1 MSKKKP
7 QWQKPGV
14 VFQPQ
19 VHTAL
24 KTGIDSIVNAISPT
38 LGPTPRLVLYDLTV
52 GTTGRLPELLDNG
65 GLIARRILQ
74 IPDRDAD
81 VGAML
86 LRHTIWR
93 QHEEVGDGTATT
105 AVMFQ
110 AIYNEGIR
118 FIVAGGNAM
127 RLRVHLERGLRVI
140 LDELATMTS
149 HIYGKERLA
158 RLAETICYDNALAK
172 ILGEIF
178 DIIGEYGRLEIRSSQ
193 SRSIERE
200 YVEGM
205 YWDSGLLSRAMATD
219 QGRMRAE
226 LENPAVLLTNFDIED
241 PRDLIPALA
250 ITLSKGID
258 GLIVVARKMSDTVLG
273 LIATN
278 QQQKRIKATVVGVK
292 TPGIAITDQRAAVM
306 DMAILTGGHPFLDMS
321 GEKLKNLKPEDLG
334 YARRVWANKDHTGII
349 GGKGDP
355 RKLRK
360 HIAGLRASYNIIA
373 DPRERET
380 LQGRIGKLM
389 GGSAT
394 LYIGGSTKPEI
405 DFNKELAKRT
415 ADAMRGAMRE
425 GVVPGGGVALLNC
438 RSALEKRLAE
448 ADELEARAAYRIL
461 LSAIEAPIRTLMQNA
476 GIEPGVMFADI
487 IAAGPGYGVDVKT
500 GKVVHMAE
508 SGILDAASVV
518 KTTAIN
524 TIKTAAL
531 ALTTDVVVHR
541 RNPPEE
547 FET

>member
-24 KTGIDSIVNAISPT
+24 KTGIDHIVNAISPT

-65 GLIARRILQ
+65 GLIARRILGL
-74 IPDRDAD
+74 PNRDAD

-86 LRHTIWR
+86 LRHMIWR
-93 QHEEVGDGTATT
+93 QHEDVGDGTATT

-118 FIVAGGNAM
+118 YIAAGGNAM
-127 RLRVHLERGLRVI
+127 RLRVHLERGMRVI
-140 LDELATMTS
+140 LNELATMTT
-149 HIYGKERLA
+149 HIYGQKHLA
-158 RLAETICYDNALAK
+158 RLAEAICYDNALAK
-172 ILGEIF
+172 VLGEIF
-178 DIIGEYGRLEIRSSQ
+178 DIIGEYGRLEIRTGQ
-193 SRSIERE
+193 GRGIERE

-250 ITLSKGID
+250 ITISKNID
-258 GLIVVARKMSDTVLG
+258 GLIVVARKMSQTVLG

-278 QQQKRIKATVVGVK
+278 QQQKRIKAIIVGAK
-292 TPGIAITDQRAAVM
+292 TPGVAIGDQRSAVM
-306 DMAILTGGHPFLDMS
+306 DMAVLTGGHPFLDMS

-334 YARRVWANKDHTGII
+334 YARRVWVDKDHIGII

-355 RKLRK
+355 RELRK
-360 HIAGLRASYNIIA
+360 HITGLRASYNIIA
-373 DPRERET
+373 DTRERDT

-389 GGSAT
+389 GGSST
-394 LYIGGSTKPEI
+394 LYIGGSAKPEI
-405 DFNKELAKRT
+405 DFNRELAKRT

-425 GVVPGGGVALLNC
+425 GVVPGGGVALMNC
-438 RSALEKRLAE
+438 RPALEKQLAE
-448 ADELEARAAYRIL
+448 AEEIEARAAYHIL
-461 LSAIEAPIRTLMQNA
+461 LDAIEAPIRTLMHNA
-476 GIEPGVMFADI
+476 GIEPGTMFADVY
-487 IAAGPGYGVDVKT
+487 AAGPGYGVDVKT
-500 GKVVHMAE
+500 GTVVNMAE
-508 SGILDAASVV
+508 VGLFDAVSVV
-518 KTTAIN
+518 KATAIN
-524 TIKTAAL
+524 AIKTAAL